1 MTVAKH
7 KLSTDDKVEAKRKII
22 RRSLHEIKAQVEQEL
37 RGANLHSS
45 ISIVVPT
52 RYSLFTITS
61 SHDAP
66 DEWQRVSA
74 IVREIV
80 AKKLGS
86 EELRSRPLARATATA
101 QITTDE
107 LTPD

>member
-7 KLSTDDKVEAKRKII
+7 KSSTDDKVEAKRKII
-22 RRSLHEIKAQVEQEL
+22 RRSLDEITGEIEQEL
-37 RGANLHSS
+37 RDANLRSS

-66 DEWQRVSA
+66 DEWQRMSR

-86 EELRSRPLARATATA
+86 EELRGRPLARATATA
-101 QITTDE
+101 KITSSDTA
-107 LTPD
+107 PD